1 MENIKNTVLFPE
13 VKDGDTFQIGPFEF
27 IKFPANGDKTPVV
40 MRGFAFIATFG
51 RSNDLRSSPILS
63 KMEQTVLPKIVE
75 CVGADNV
82 CEFET
87 DLTTLDGLKPYGKM
101 TSRISLPTF
110 DFYRANVEIF
120 DKYKLDD
127 WWWLATPD
135 TAQPHYDP
143 VWVSCVS
150 PRGGIYRSL
159 FNRDFGVRP
168 FLILKSAIFESSE
181 A

>member
-1 MENIKNTVLFPE
+1 MENTKNAVLFPGI
-13 VKDGDTFQIGPFEF
+13 KDGDTFQIGPFEF
-27 IKFPANGDKTPVV
+27 IKFPAIGDKTPVV
-40 MRGFAFIATFG
+40 MKGIAFNATFG
-51 RSNDLRSSPILS
+51 RSNNLRSSPILS
-63 KMEQTVLPKIVE
+63 KMEETILPKIIE
-75 CVGADNV
+75 CVGEDNV

-87 DLTTLDGLKPYGKM
+87 DLTTLDGLKPYGRM

-110 DFYRANVEIF
+110 DFYRVNVEIF

-135 TAQPHYDP
+135 TVQPHYDP

-150 PRGGIYRSL
+150 PRGRVNYYRFSYD
-159 FNRDFGVRP
+159 RGVRP
-168 FLILKSAIFESSE
+168 FLILKSAIFGSSE

>member
-1 MENIKNTVLFPE
+1 MENIKNTVLFPN
-13 VKDGDTFQIGPFEF
+13 VKDGETFQIGPFEF
-27 IKFPANGDKTPVV
+27 IKFPSTGDKTPVV
-40 MRGFAFIATFG
+40 MKSFAFSATFG
-51 RSNDLRSSPILS
+51 RNNDLRSSPILS

-75 CVGADNV
+75 FVCEDNV

-87 DLTTLDGLKPYGKM
+87 DLTAMDGLKPYGTM

-110 DFYRANVEIF
+110 DFYRTNVEIF

-135 TAQPHYDP
+135 AAQPHYDP
-143 VWVSCVS
+143 IWVSCVS
-150 PRGGIYRSL
+150 PRGIIYSSH
-159 FNRDFGVRP
+159 DHDVSGVRP
-168 FLILKSAIFESSE
+168 FLILKSAIFGSSE